1 MSGRGQNKGK
11 HSLCFACDEPS
22 NVYLDSQSRHSAD
35 YCDKCLFP
43 NLTWEEAR
51 SGMYYFNKKTL
62 VRLNQLTLIAY
73 RMTDYNRRTL
83 EWEEKY
89 GKPYGLDAV
98 PSNVVREKK
107 HMDKDWY
114 PELHEICHL
123 AWM

>member
-1 MSGRGQNKGK
+1 MSAP
-11 HSLCFACDEPS
+11 CFCCGEPS
-22 NVYLDSQSRHSAD
+22 NVYLDSRFIRTAD
-35 YCDKCLFP
+35 YCDKCLLP

-51 SGMYYFNKKTL
+51 SGMYHFNKKTL
-62 VRLNQLTLIAY
+62 VRLAHLKAIAL
-73 RMTDYNRRTL
+73 RMTDYNKRTL

-89 GKPYGLDAV
+89 GKPYRLEAI
-98 PSNVVREKK
+98 PSNVVREEK

>member
-1 MSGRGQNKGK
+1 
-11 HSLCFACDEPS
+11 
-22 NVYLDSQSRHSAD
+22 
-35 YCDKCLFP
+35 
-43 NLTWEEAR
+43 
-51 SGMYYFNKKTL
+51 MYHFRKKTL

-73 RMTDYNRRTL
+73 RMADYNRRTL

-98 PSNVVREKK
+98 PSNVVSEEK
-107 HMDKDWY
+107 HMDKDWH